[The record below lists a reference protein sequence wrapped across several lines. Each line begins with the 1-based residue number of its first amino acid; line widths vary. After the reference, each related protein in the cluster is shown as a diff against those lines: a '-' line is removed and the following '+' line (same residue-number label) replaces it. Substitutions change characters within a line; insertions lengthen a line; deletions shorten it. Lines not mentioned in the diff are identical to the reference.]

1 MLRVRRLGW
10 STTATLAY
18 ATVMLV
24 LERGMQK
31 TGGPGIIGFELAGNA
46 ERAQEILTTWGEQGR
61 RWARWS
67 LWLDFGYML
76 TYGTLA
82 LMLVERARSRHGHPI
97 ALRLLPIGAVAGDA
111 VEGVALLQVLDGARI
126 DTNAR
131 VARSAA
137 LAKFALLAVGL
148 VYTVIGGVRRP
159 AQAVPV
165 SLGP

>member
-1 MLRVRRLGW
+1 MKRLGW
-10 STTATLAY
+10 SAAAY
-18 ATVMLV
+18 VGYSVVMLV
-24 LERGMQK
+24 LERGMRK
-31 TGGPGIIGFELAGNA
+31 TGGPGIIPFELAGNA
-46 ERAQEILTTWGEQGR
+46 ERVQEILAAWGEQGR

-82 LMLVERARSRHGHPI
+82 MLLIERARSRHGHPV

-111 VEGVALLQVLDGARI
+111 IEGVALLKALDGVDV

-137 LAKFALLAVGL
+137 LAKFAMLAVAHAYL
-148 VYTVIGGVRRP
+148 LSAVVRQR
-159 AQAVPV
+159 
-165 SLGP
+165 S

>member
-1 MLRVRRLGW
+1 MHRVKRLGW
-10 STTATLAY
+10 SAVATLAY
-18 ATVMLV
+18 AAVMLV
-24 LERGMQK
+24 LERGMRK
-31 TGGPGIIGFELAGNA
+31 TGGPGIIPFELAGNA
-46 ERAQEILTTWGEQGR
+46 ERVQEILTAWGSEGR

-82 LMLVERARSRHGHPI
+82 LLLIERARSRHGHPI

-111 VEGVALLQVLDGARI
+111 IEGVALLKALDGVGV

-131 VARSAA
+131 LARSAA

-148 VYTVIGGVRRP
+148 VYTVIGGARRR
-159 AQAVPV
+159 
-165 SLGP
+165 S

>member
-10 STTATLAY
+10 TTTATLAY

-82 LMLVERARSRHGHPI
+82 LMLIERARSRRGDPI

-111 VEGVALLQVLDGARI
+111 IEGVALLKVLDGAAL
-126 DTNAR
+126 DANAR
-131 VARSAA
+131 RARTAA
-137 LAKFALLAVGL
+137 VTKFALLGIATAYVGICSAPRFSR
-148 VYTVIGGVRRP
+148 T
-159 AQAVPV
+159 
-165 SLGP
+165 

>member
-1 MLRVRRLGW
+1 MHRVKRLGW
-10 STTATLAY
+10 SAVATLAY
-18 ATVMLV
+18 AAVMLV
-24 LERGMQK
+24 PERGMRK
-31 TGGPGIIGFELAGNA
+31 SGGPGIIPFELAGDA
-46 ERAQEILTTWGEQGR
+46 ERVQEILTAWGSEGC

-82 LMLVERARSRHGHPI
+82 LLLIERARSRHGHPI

-111 VEGVALLQVLDGARI
+111 IEGVALLKALDGVGV

-131 VARSAA
+131 LARSAA

-148 VYTVIGGVRRP
+148 VYTVIGGARRR
-159 AQAVPV
+159 
-165 SLGP
+165 S